1 VGDSGQATDVLDGE
15 MARPTAISE
24 GRAIRALVT
33 RPREEATAHD
43 LSGVQALLCT
53 SANGV
58 RALARITTEREL
70 PLLAVGD
77 ATASRARAEGFTDV
91 ASAAG
96 SLADLVGLAM
106 MRLRPQRGTLVH
118 VSGEAVAGDLG
129 GALRARGFT
138 VERNV
143 LYDTRPVAALSRP
156 AIRALCSDM
165 IDFALFFSP
174 RTAAI
179 FVRLANSADVAACC
193 QRITALSISEAT
205 DTALSALSWRDRQFA
220 QKPSQPALLDRLDR
234 VLGARQHV

>member
-1 VGDSGQATDVLDGE
+1 LAARGVEAVLEPMMEVHYRAT
-15 MARPTAISE
+15 TA
-24 GRAIRALVT
+24 
-33 RPREEATAHD
+33 PD

-58 RALARITTEREL
+58 RALARITREREL

-138 VERNV
+138 VERSV
-143 LYDTRPVAALSRP
+143 LYDTRPIAALSRS
-156 AIRALCSDM
+156 AVRALCSGV

-174 RTAAI
+174 RTAAN
-179 FVRLANSADVAACC
+179 FVSLTNSAGVAGCC
-193 QRITALSISEAT
+193 RTITALSISEAT
-205 DTALSALSWRDRQFA
+205 DAALSALSWQDRHFA
-220 QKPSQPALLDRLDR
+220 DQPNQPALLDRLDR
-234 VLGARQHV
+234 ILGERQRG